1 MRIYDIILKKRNGH
15 PLTKDEISYFIQE
28 YTKGNIPDYQAAS
41 LLMAIYFQKMNKEET
56 ANLTEAMMNSGD
68 VLDLSRIHGIKVDKH
83 STGGVG
89 DTTTL
94 IVAPLVASCNVPVAK
109 MSGRG
114 LGHTGGTIDKLES
127 IKGFHVELSNEQ
139 FIDNVNQH
147 KISVIGQSAN
157 LAPADKKL
165 YALRDVTATVD
176 NLSLIASSIMSKKLA
191 AGSNAIIL
199 DVKVGSGA
207 FMKDLESGIALANE
221 MVDIGHH
228 MGRETVAILTSMEQ
242 PLGFAIGN
250 SLEIEEAIQT
260 LQGYGPED
268 LTELS
273 ITLASHMVL
282 LAKEAPDIGT
292 AREKV
297 MMKLQSGEA
306 LNKFKEFVQAQ
317 GGDPMVITDTKLL
330 PHAAYKMDVVAP
342 ENGYIQ
348 SIQTDDMGV
357 AALVLGAGRENKDS
371 QIDLAA
377 GILMQKK
384 IGDQVLKG
392 EAYATLYTNKKDMIE
407 KAKHIILNAITI
419 TNDPIEKP
427 KLIKAIVMK
436 DYVEIM

>member
-1 MRIYDIILKKRNGH
+1 MRIYDIILKKRNGFA
-15 PLTKDEISYFIQE
+15 LTKDEINYFVHE

-41 LLMAIYFQKMNKEET
+41 LLMAIYFQTMNKEET

-127 IKGFHVELSNEQ
+127 IKGFHVELTNEQ
-139 FIDNVNQH
+139 FIENVNQH
-147 KISVIGQSAN
+147 KIAVIGQSAN

-207 FMKDLESGIALANE
+207 FMKDLDSGIALAQE

-242 PLGFAIGN
+242 PLGYAIGN

-260 LQGYGPED
+260 LHGNGPED

-273 ITLASHMVL
+273 TTIASYMVL
-282 LAKEAPDIGT
+282 LAKEAVDIDA
-292 AREKV
+292 ARERV
-297 MMKLQSGEA
+297 MKQLQSGEA
-306 LNKFKEFVQAQ
+306 LNKFREFIEAQ
-317 GGDPMVITDTKLL
+317 GGDPSVTIDASLL
-330 PHAAYKMDVVAP
+330 PKAAYTMEVLAP
-342 ENGYIQ
+342 EDGFIQ
-348 SIQTDDMGV
+348 SIKTDDIGV

-377 GILMQKK
+377 GIIMKRK
-384 IGDQVLKG
+384 VGDHILKG
-392 EAYATLYTNKKDMIE
+392 EPYATLYTNKKDMMK
-407 KAKHIILNAITI
+407 KAQDIILNAISL
-419 TNDPIEKP
+419 TNVPVEKP

-436 DYVEIM
+436 DHVTIM

>member
-28 YTKGNIPDYQAAS
+28 YTRGNIPDYQAAS

-127 IKGFHVELSNEQ
+127 IKGFHVELTNEQ

-260 LQGYGPED
+260 LQGHGPED

-282 LAKEAPDIGT
+282 LAKEAADIGA

-306 LNKFKEFVQAQ
+306 LNKFKEFVEAQ
-317 GGDPMVITDTKLL
+317 GGDSMVISDTKLL
-330 PHAAYKMDVVAP
+330 PYAAYKMDVAAP

-348 SIQTDDMGV
+348 SIQTDNMGV

-371 QIDLAA
+371 QIDLSA

-384 IGDQVLKG
+384 IGDYILKG

-407 KAKHIILNAITI
+407 KAKDIIVNAITL
-419 TNDPIEKP
+419 TNEPVDKP

-436 DYVEIM
+436 DHVEIM

>member
-28 YTKGNIPDYQAAS
+28 YTRGNIPDYQAAS

-127 IKGFHVELSNEQ
+127 IKGFHVELTNEQ
-139 FIDNVNQH
+139 FIGNVNQH

-260 LQGYGPED
+260 LQGYGPVD

-282 LAKEAPDIGT
+282 LAKEAADIGA

-306 LNKFKEFVQAQ
+306 LNKFKEFVEAQ

-371 QIDLAA
+371 QIDLSA

-384 IGDQVLKG
+384 IGDYILKG

-407 KAKHIILNAITI
+407 KAKDIIVNAITL
-419 TNDPIEKP
+419 TNEPVDKP

-436 DYVEIM
+436 DHVEIM

>member
-28 YTKGNIPDYQAAS
+28 YTSGNIPDYQAAS

-94 IVAPLVASCNVPVAK
+94 IVAPLVAACNVPVAK

-127 IKGFHVELSNEQ
+127 IKGFHVELTNKQ

-282 LAKEAPDIGT
+282 LAKEAADIGA

-297 MMKLQSGEA
+297 MMKLQSREA
-306 LNKFKEFVQAQ
+306 LNKFKEFVEAQ
-317 GGDPMVITDTKLL
+317 GGDPMVMTDTKLL

-371 QIDLAA
+371 QIDLSA

-384 IGDQVLKG
+384 IGDYILKG

-407 KAKHIILNAITI
+407 KAKDIIVNAITL
-419 TNDPIEKP
+419 TNEPVDKP

-436 DYVEIM
+436 DHIEIM

>member
-1 MRIYDIILKKRNGH
+1 MRIYDIILKKRNGFV
-15 PLTKDEISYFIQE
+15 LTKDEINYFVQE

-41 LLMAIYFQKMNKEET
+41 LLMAIFFQKMNKEET
-56 ANLTEAMMNSGD
+56 ANLTDAMMNSGD

-94 IVAPLVASCNVPVAK
+94 IVAPLVAACNVPVAK

-127 IKGFHVELSNEQ
+127 ITGFHVELTNEQ

-147 KISVIGQSAN
+147 KIAVIGQSAN

-207 FMKDLESGIALANE
+207 FMKDIDEGIALAQE

-228 MGRETVAILTSMEQ
+228 MGRETIAILTSMEQ
-242 PLGFAIGN
+242 PLGYAIGN

-260 LQGYGPED
+260 LKGNGPED

-273 ITLASHMVL
+273 ITLASYMVL
-282 LAKEAPDIGT
+282 LAKEADSIDA
-292 AREKV
+292 ARERV
-297 MMKLQSGEA
+297 LHQLQSGEA
-306 LNKFKEFVQAQ
+306 LNKFKEFIIAQ
-317 GGDPMVITDTKLL
+317 GGDPRVITDTDLL
-330 PHAAYKMDVVAP
+330 PKAAYGLEILAP

-348 SIQTDDMGV
+348 SIKTDDIGI
-357 AALVLGAGRENKDS
+357 AALMLGAGRENKDS
-371 QIDLAA
+371 HIDLAA
-377 GILMQKK
+377 GIIMKKK
-384 IGDQVLKG
+384 IGDQVFKG
-392 EAYATLYTNKKDMIE
+392 EPIATLYTNKEDILIKVQDVV
-407 KAKHIILNAITI
+407 LNAISL
-419 TNDPIEKP
+419 TNDAVEQP
-427 KLIKAIVMK
+427 KLIKAIVMRDTITIK
-436 DYVEIM
+436 